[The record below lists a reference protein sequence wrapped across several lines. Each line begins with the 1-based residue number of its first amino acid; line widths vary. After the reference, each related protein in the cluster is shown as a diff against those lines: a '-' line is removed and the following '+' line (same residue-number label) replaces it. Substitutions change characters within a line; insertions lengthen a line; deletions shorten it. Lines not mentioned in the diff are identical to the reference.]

1 MKPVKRNKRR
11 TYYNQNQRYLILSGD
26 GGCDSPGHNAKC
38 LNYFLYDQDS
48 KKILA
53 TSLTQLTEVGECSN
67 QMEKAG
73 LIKVLEEVKG
83 KHLKIKSLATNS
95 HCQIKKY
102 MREEEK
108 ISTISLM
115 YSIFAN
121 QSR

>member
-26 GGCDSPGHNAKC
+26 SPGHNAKY

-108 ISTISLM
+108 ISTINLM